1 MNPVSIAKKLL
12 AELGITE
19 LPTPLEKIA
28 EAKGLSILRD
38 KTFEDSVSGIFVPQK
53 MTIIVNPGHP
63 EVRQRFTIAHEIGHF
78 LLHFDKEHPEVI
90 VDERFAFYRNK
101 KTSDGL
107 DEKEKEANRFAAELL
122 MPEDILRK
130 KVQTYGVDLF
140 DDFAISSLAST
151 FNVSEQ
157 AMTLKLQSLDLGIQF
172 I

>member
-1 MNPVSIAKKLL
+1 MNPVTMAKNLL
-12 AELGITE
+12 KELEIKE

-38 KTFEDSVSGIFVPQK
+38 QTFEDSVSGILVPQK

-78 LLHFDKEHPEVI
+78 LLHLNQEHPKII

-101 KTSDGL
+101 KSSDGL
-107 DEKEKEANRFAAELL
+107 DETEKEANRFAAELL

-130 KVQTYGVDLF
+130 KVEVYGVDLF
-140 DDFAISSLAST
+140 DDYAISSLAST